1 MSRSPTYVDACLGGY
16 ALLDDVDD
24 WVESWHGAEGAPR
37 GFREPLEAY
46 LGFNDFEYS
55 AWAEKPSL
63 LRAIVGARKRM
74 CSIEDA
80 MSAQKYALAARS
92 SDPSEA
98 KNLVQWLKSSG
109 RLSLDDL
116 G

>member
-1 MSRSPTYVDACLGGY
+1 MSSPSSYLDACLEGH

-24 WVESWHGAEGAPR
+24 WVESWHEAEGAPR

-46 LGFNDFEYS
+46 LGLNDFEYS

-63 LRAIVGARKRM
+63 LRAIVGARKRS
-74 CSIEDA
+74 CSIADA
-80 MSAQKYALAARS
+80 SSAQQYALAART
-92 SDPSEA
+92 SDPGEA
-98 KNLVQWLKSSG
+98 KSLIEWLEKSG
-109 RLSLDDL
+109 RLTVDDL